1 MEQNRITFD
10 ELWEQQERAGLQ
22 QRMMQD
28 YPEWMHRRRI
38 RRASLATVTVLAV
51 AMVSLFNYQFSIQR
65 PYDAVLC
72 NRTTFPDSH
81 WADVAATILTKE
93 II

>member
-28 YPEWMHRRRI
+28 YPEWMRRRRI

-51 AMVSLFNYQFSIQR
+51 AMVSLFNYQG
-65 PYDAVLC
+65 LC